1 VSSPHLLG
9 SNGVGLGRKYNW
21 LRVSRSTTSM
31 MPEQAGQRKL
41 GGWGG
46 SAHAA
51 MPSVAGLVASIDPLL
66 LRTLIDRA
74 LPQRNL
80 RWALELAGAIRL
92 CYFGRS
98 ALSAMASLED
108 FSIAQHCV
116 REPRVAL
123 LDQVNKHSADY
134 HEQTPTS
141 GAWPAITQCWPHSR
155 PKKC

>member
-1 VSSPHLLG
+1 VQARSDFRWLLLRLG
-9 SNGVGLGRKYNW
+9 SMRWRIVLGLTY
-21 LRVSRSTTSM
+21 V
-31 MPEQAGQRKL
+31 
-41 GGWGG
+41 
-46 SAHAA
+46 
-51 MPSVAGLVASIDPLL
+51 SVAGLVASIDPLL

-92 CYFGRS
+92 RYFGRS